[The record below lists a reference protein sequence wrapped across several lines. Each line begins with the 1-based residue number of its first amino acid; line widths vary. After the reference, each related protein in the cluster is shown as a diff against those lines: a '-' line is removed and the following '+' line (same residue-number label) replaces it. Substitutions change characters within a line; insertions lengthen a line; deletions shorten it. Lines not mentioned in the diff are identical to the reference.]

1 MIYKKEF
8 EEKEIKYFNII
19 HPHSKEILSIDSN
32 INLNIL
38 IDSSYDGYINLYT
51 IPDLNIVRSIY
62 NNPNKLII
70 EKVLL
75 SSTPLPSF
83 LTYSNEKEFKVYSI
97 NGKELYNEFI
107 EDDFINPQIQTD
119 EDFVDYLIYESNEIN
134 HNIVVRQFPYL
145 GIVEINNN
153 KTN

>member
-1 MIYKKEF
+1 M
-8 EEKEIKYFNII
+8 
-19 HPHSKEILSIDSN
+19 
-32 INLNIL
+32 
-38 IDSSYDGYINLYT
+38 
-51 IPDLNIVRSIY
+51 
-62 NNPNKLII
+62 
-70 EKVLL
+70 L

-107 EDDFINPQIQTD
+107 EGDFIYPQVQTD
-119 EDFVDYLIYESNEIN
+119 EDFVDYLIYESNGIN